1 MQRLMAMILGAAL
14 LFGGCSSLPVRTV
27 SIAGTP
33 WTVYEG
39 SADGMRGLPGFGDAD
54 GMLFDMHQEVDPG
67 GVAFTMEGVDFP
79 IDIAFFDDT
88 GMVVSVASM
97 TPCDAAPCPLYHALD
112 RFRWAVEAPVGAFG
126 DLAPPDR
133 LVIGG

>member
-1 MQRLMAMILGAAL
+1 MVAAGL
-14 LFGGCSSLPVRTV
+14 LAGTIAIGCSPLPVRTV

-33 WTVYEG
+33 WVVYEG
-39 SADGMRGLPGFGDAD
+39 GADGMRGLRGFGDAD
-54 GMLFDMHQEVDPG
+54 GMLFDMRQEVDPR

-79 IDIAFFDDT
+79 IDIAFFDDS

-97 TPCDAAPCPLYHALD
+97 VPCDAAPCPLYHALD
-112 RFRWAVEAPVGAFG
+112 AYRWAVEAPVGAFG

-133 LVIGG
+133 LVIAD

>member
-1 MQRLMAMILGAAL
+1 MRTAAAAL
-14 LFGGCSSLPVRTV
+14 LAGAIAAAACSSLPVRTI

-33 WTVYEG
+33 WDVYEG
-39 SADGMRGLPGFGDAD
+39 GADGMRGLPGFGTAD
-54 GMLFDMHQEVDPG
+54 GMLFDMHQEVDPR
-67 GVAFTMEGVDFP
+67 GVPFTMEGVDFP

-97 TPCDAAPCPLYHALD
+97 APCDAAPCPLYHALD
-112 RFRWAVEAPVGAFG
+112 AYRWAVEAPVGAFG

-133 LVIGG
+133 LVIGD

>member
-1 MQRLMAMILGAAL
+1 MQRLTAMVLAAAL
-14 LFGGCSSLPVRTV
+14 LFGGCSPLPVRTI

-39 SADGMRGLPGFGDAD
+39 GAD
-54 GMLFDMHQEVDPG
+54 GMLFDMHQEVDPR
-67 GVAFTMEGVDFP
+67 GVAFTMEGVDYP

-88 GMVVSVASM
+88 GMVVSLASM
-97 TPCDAAPCPLYHALD
+97 VPCDAAPCPLYHALD
-112 RFRWAVEAPVGAFG
+112 PYRWAVEAPVGAFG

-133 LVIGG
+133 LEIGD

>member
-1 MQRLMAMILGAAL
+1 MRTAAAAL
-14 LFGGCSSLPVRTV
+14 LAGAIAAAGCSSLPVRTV

-33 WTVYEG
+33 WDVYEG
-39 SADGMRGLPGFGDAD
+39 GADGMRGLPGFGTAD
-54 GMLFDMHQEVDPG
+54 GMLFDMHQEVDPR

-97 TPCDAAPCPLYHALD
+97 APCDAVPCPLYHALD
-112 RFRWAVEAPVGAFG
+112 AYRWAVEAPVGAFG

>member
-1 MQRLMAMILGAAL
+1 MQRLTAMVLAAAL
-14 LFGGCSSLPVRTV
+14 LFGGCSPLPVRTI

-39 SADGMRGLPGFGDAD
+39 GAD
-54 GMLFDMHQEVDPG
+54 GMLFDMHQEVDPR
-67 GVAFTMEGVDFP
+67 GVAFTMEGVDYP

-88 GMVVSVASM
+88 GMVVSLASM
-97 TPCDAAPCPLYHALD
+97 VPCDAAPCPLYHALD
-112 RFRWAVEAPVGAFG
+112 PYRWAIEAPVGAFG

-133 LVIGG
+133 LEIGD

>member
-1 MQRLMAMILGAAL
+1 MRRRTATALAAAL

-39 SADGMRGLPGFGDAD
+39 GTDGMRRLPGFGDAD
-54 GMLFDMHQEVDPG
+54 GMLFDMRQEVDPR

-97 TPCDAAPCPLYHALD
+97 APCDAAPCPLYHALD
-112 RFRWAVEAPVGAFG
+112 PYRWAVEAPAGAFG